1 MFAAPYN
8 ARKSLAQK
16 CLITTLIRLKYL
28 NFRAKDTQN
37 WICKTCYPSKKIQGF
52 SILIFSAKIQIFRLF
67 YLLEVQIFSVKISNI
82 WVGKL
87 LAKTNFEKEFW
98 KMVLFHY
105 FLGEMLEKVNQQ
117 ILKVGQS
124 STHTCRQMLENQIK
138 SGDNVISL
146 VLSSKG

>member
-87 LAKTNFEKEFW
+87 LTKTNFGNFERW
-98 KMVLFHY
+98 CSSII

>member
-28 NFRAKDTQN
+28 NFRAKDDQN
-37 WICKTCYPSKKIQGF
+37 WIYKRVIQVKNSRIF
-52 SILIFSAKIQIFRLF
+52 NLIFSAKIQIFRLF
-67 YLLEVQIFSVKISNI
+67 YLLKAQIFSVKISNI

-87 LAKTNFEKEFW
+87 FTKTNFEKEFW

>member
-37 WICKTCYPSKKIQGF
+37 WICKRVIQVKKSRIF
-52 SILIFSAKIQIFRLF
+52 NLIFSAKIQIFRLF

-87 LAKTNFEKEFW
+87 LTKTNFGILEDGALPLFSWGKCW
-98 KMVLFHY
+98 KKWISRYWKLARAQPTLAV
-105 FLGEMLEKVNQQ
+105 KCWKTR
-117 ILKVGQS
+117 LKA
-124 STHTCRQMLENQIK
+124 
-138 SGDNVISL
+138 VIM
-146 VLSSKG
+146 